1 MNHHRTNTLP
11 PASTTEQLDDQ
22 AHPAFR
28 TLRKAVQV
36 PQGASAPLG
45 LWSALLCAGAGG
57 VPVGKALQL
66 EANVTNETAVL
77 VHRMGGSAVVGHVG
91 VVQDDTHKRAIS
103 GLLRP
108 GSEPS
113 LPPTGLQVAMAALAT
128 FLGALDVVV
137 V

>member
-11 PASTTEQLDDQ
+11 PASTTKQLDDQ

-28 TLRKAVQV
+28 TLRRALQV

-45 LWSALLCAGAGG
+45 LWCAVLCAGAGG
-57 VPVGKALQL
+57 VPVGEALQL
-66 EANVTNETAVL
+66 EAEVANETAVL
-77 VHRMGGSAVVGHVG
+77 VHRMGGNAVVGHVG
-91 VVQDDTHKRAIS
+91 VVQDDTHERAMS

-113 LPPTGLQVAMAALAT
+113 LLLAGLQVRWVSRT
-128 FLGALDVVV
+128 PK
-137 V
+137 